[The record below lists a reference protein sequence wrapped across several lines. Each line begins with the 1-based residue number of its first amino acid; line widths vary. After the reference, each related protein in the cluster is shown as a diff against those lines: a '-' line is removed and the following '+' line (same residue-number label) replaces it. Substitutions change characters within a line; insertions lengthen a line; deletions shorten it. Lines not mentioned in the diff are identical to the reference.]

1 MSKLPLQILK
11 HLGATGIE
19 CMAEFLNVSAIDQLS
34 PTTWRETKVVPLYK
48 GDGPTSDPANYRSI
62 AITPPFAKMFMAV
75 MNRRLTKKATEL

>member
-1 MSKLPLQILK
+1 
-11 HLGATGIE
+11 
-19 CMAEFLNVSAIDQLS
+19 MAEFLNVSAIDQLS